1 MKEQIKKE
9 ISESSNQ
16 ELVEYIKK
24 CMKLN
29 EDMVIPYSIDCYE
42 FMCNDDEYRDIKME
56 EGWKIIRG
64 RNR

>member
-42 FMCNDDEYRDIKME
+42 FICNDDEYCEIKMV
-56 EGWKIIRG
+56 EGWEIIKG
-64 RNR
+64 CNK

>member
-1 MKEQIKKE
+1 MKEPIKKE
-9 ISESSNQ
+9 INESSNQ

-64 RNR
+64 RNK